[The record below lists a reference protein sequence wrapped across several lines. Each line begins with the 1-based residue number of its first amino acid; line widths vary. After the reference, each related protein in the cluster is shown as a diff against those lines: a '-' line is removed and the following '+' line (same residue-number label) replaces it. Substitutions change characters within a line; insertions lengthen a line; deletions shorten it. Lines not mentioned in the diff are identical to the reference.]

1 MYGFK
6 EVTAEQL
13 KEMQEKAQA
22 FTLIDVRSPA
32 EVARGMI
39 SGAKHIPLHLLPMS
53 MAEIDKEKPLVF
65 YCLSG
70 GRSSQACAFAAAQGF
85 SEVYNLRGG
94 ISDWANR
101 SFPIV

>member
-13 KEMQEKAQA
+13 REMQEQGQV

-39 SGAKHIPLHLLPMS
+39 NGAKHIPLHLLPMS
-53 MAEIDKEKPLVF
+53 MAEIDKSAPVVF

-85 SEVYNLRGG
+85 GEVFNLRGG
-94 ISDWANR
+94 ISGWANR

>member
-13 KEMQEKAQA
+13 KDMQDQGQA
-22 FTLIDVRSPA
+22 FTLEDVRSPA

-39 SGAKHIPLHLLPMS
+39 QGAKHVPLHLLPMS
-53 MAEIDKEKPLVF
+53 MAEFDKGKPLVF

-85 SEVYNLRGG
+85 GEVYNLRGG
-94 ISDWANR
+94 VSAWANR
-101 SFPIV
+101 SYPLV